1 MKYIFFPSKKRGQ
14 GVCSCVGS
22 ENLQPCKNAGWVK
35 RLHLAKIVGSD
46 PISLLLALIISLC
59 ITSALHAAPFV
70 NDGGITIDGN
80 KAKYFTGYTVTS
92 NAYVY
97 NEAAGTSSTAGWVA
111 VRAVKEP
118 VLQYKIEDVTGT
130 LTVRIEGTIIGAS
143 TVGEIYTLTIGTATD
158 GFIPIGEGV
167 DEIRNG
173 IKVTP
178 GGSGKVTL
186 WGKFTGL

>member
-1 MKYIFFPSKKRGQ
+1 MKYPRGI
-14 GVCSCVGS
+14 
-22 ENLQPCKNAGWVK
+22 KN
-35 RLHLAKIVGSD
+35 
-46 PISLLLALIISLC
+46 LLLALIISLC
-59 ITSALHAAPFV
+59 ITSVLHAAPFV
-70 NDGGITIDGN
+70 NDGGITIEGN

-92 NAYVY
+92 TDYVY
-97 NEAAGTSSTAGWVA
+97 NEAGGTSTTDGWVA
-111 VRAVKEP
+111 IRAVKEP
-118 VLQYKIEDVTGT
+118 LIQYEIEDVTGT
-130 LTVRIEGTIIGAS
+130 VTVRIEGTIIGTS
-143 TVGEIYTLTIGTATD
+143 TVGEIYTFTTGTSTD